1 MIREATINDTT
12 ELAVLFD
19 EYRVFYEKESD
30 LSGATHFLKERIKNK
45 ESVIYIALDN
55 DNKIAGYIQ
64 LYPLFSSTRM
74 KRLWLLNDLYV
85 NPAYRS
91 KGYGESLLEKAKEF
105 SKNTNACGLMLETA
119 KTNISANNLYLKNDW
134 ILDEE
139 HNYYSWEPKI

>member
-12 ELAVLFD
+12 ELAILFD
-19 EYRVFYEKESD
+19 EYRIFYEKESD
-30 LSGATHFLKERIKNK
+30 LAGATHFLKERIKNK

-119 KTNISANNLYLKNDW
+119 KTNTSANNLYLKNDW